1 MAKTAK
7 FLLGVLSVGAL
18 VATGLGAWVI
28 NGTYT
33 PTTDDITPEV
43 VTETSYRS
51 FNIVATRDDSSE
63 TFVFDAPVE
72 MGGNEHLSIDYTVKA
87 EGVGG
92 FEPYGFDW
100 SKVATQYQ
108 PTLKVELKAY
118 EGETELSSTDPFF
131 DYVKLPKAQTFT
143 YTDWLTEEYKET
155 GKPVTV
161 SVDWSDKLGDNPQVV
176 WDKLTREEQET
187 NFAALEEALSG
198 VTFKAIFSASNEEI
212 TPVEEVT
219 GDVKLEPTDEV
230 ALANSYLEVA
240 NTNED
245 GKILAGE
252 QDITLSVADGYVLSG
267 DLNVTIDGNSTN
279 TIKLRKVEPS
289 QAKNP
294 ELTYSN
300 VYTGTYKFE
309 ANKTYTFDWKVAE
322 DVPPVVEVESI
333 TLNKTELT
341 LDIGGSETLN
351 ATVLPDTAT
360 DKTVTWES
368 SNKEVA
374 TVEDGVVTAVGA
386 GQAIITAKA
395 GEQTATC
402 VVTVNEPATVEYLTI
417 DQVKETANDGDWVTV
432 KGEVVATI
440 GNSAYIADNTNGLY
454 IYNFLDLKPNWTIGK
469 EYLIHGQVDVYN
481 GLFQVS
487 GFKTTGS
494 DEISITEL
502 DDDTITPMTPIE
514 IDEEGF
520 KALKD
525 SDAGK
530 MYTFTAEYVS
540 GTPSQGSAISTKW
553 KIGNT
558 DVILRTDGN
567 DKNEITTELEKGA
580 LYKVTTPLSWYKGA
594 QFSFLGDGTKLEKI
608 EITLESIELTA
619 TATEINVGDTTRLN
633 AELLPTGA
641 TGDVVYEI
649 TEGNEF
655 ATLEGNVLTGT
666 AEGTVKVVAKVGDI
680 TSNVVTITINPAPTD
695 EKEAVYSFSKMEVLN
710 GDTWKGT
717 AALSISEA
725 IEVLNNGAQSEEDK
739 VISSVT
745 TATNVYNDSNFEK
758 SPVKFST
765 GSRGGVLTF
774 ETTVDVTEIT
784 IEAIVWGS
792 DSAFYNVLDA
802 NSSVAGTHTFESAGL
817 ETETFNFTE
826 PTHTIT
832 IEAGTNDGC
841 RFAICGLTF
850 TYTAE

>member
-51 FNIVATRDDSSE
+51 FNIVAIRNDSSE
-63 TFVFDAPVE
+63 TFVFDAPVD
-72 MGGNEHLSIDYTVKA
+72 MGGKEHLSIDYTVKA
-87 EGVGG
+87 EGVDG

-100 SKVATQYQ
+100 NKVATQYQ

-118 EGETELSSTDPFF
+118 EGEKELSSTDPFF

-143 YTDWLTEEYKET
+143 YTDWLTEEYKDT

-187 NFAALEEALSG
+187 NFAALEEALNG

-230 ALANSYLEVA
+230 AIANSYLEVA

-267 DLNVTIDGNSTN
+267 DLNVTIDGNSTD
-279 TIKLRKVEPS
+279 TIKLTKVEPS
-289 QAKNP
+289 QTKNP

-300 VYTGTYKFE
+300 VYIGTYTFE

-341 LDIGGSETLN
+341 LEIGGSETLN

-368 SNKEVA
+368 SKNEVA
-374 TVEDGVVTAVGA
+374 TVENGLVTAVGA
-386 GQAIITAKA
+386 GQASITAKA
-395 GEQTATC
+395 GDQTATC
-402 VVTVNEPATVEYLTI
+402 VVTVNGTDYSIGQITAANKVYTVR
-417 DQVKETANDGDWVTV
+417 
-432 KGEVVATI
+432 GEVVAENTQALLISDGTDSIYLFDRDLPSNYAIGDYVEATGSVTSYNKAFQMAHNATTPVSVTKLSGESGITI
-440 GNSAYIADNTNGLY
+440 SDPTPLTAEIANSWKRTSAFTTSDI
-454 IYNFLDLKPNWTIGK
+454 K
-469 EYLIHGQVDVYN
+469 EYSWEAVAGTYN
-481 GLFQVS
+481 GYDTLNIDGSDVNIEPAYAPSNWNIVS
-487 GFKTTGS
+487 GRAYNVTAYFIGYYNYASIILTGLE
-494 DEISITEL
+494 EISK
-502 DDDTITPMTPIE
+502 P
-514 IDEEGF
+514 
-520 KALKD
+520 
-525 SDAGK
+525 
-530 MYTFTAEYVS
+530 
-540 GTPSQGSAISTKW
+540 
-553 KIGNT
+553 
-558 DVILRTDGN
+558 
-567 DKNEITTELEKGA
+567 
-580 LYKVTTPLSWYKGA
+580 
-594 QFSFLGDGTKLEKI
+594 
-608 EITLESIELTA
+608 LESISLTA
-619 TATEINVGDTTRLN
+619 TATEINVGDRTRLN
-633 AELLPTGA
+633 ADLLPAGA

-680 TSNVVTITINPAPTD
+680 TSNEVTITINPAPTD
-695 EKEAVYSFSKMEVLN
+695 VKKAVYSFDEMEVLN
-710 GDTWKGT
+710 DTLWTNEVNQTLTTENGT
-717 AALSISEA
+717 EI
-725 IEVLNNGAQSEEDK
+725 LNKGAQSEEDK
-739 VISSVT
+739 VISGVT
-745 TATNVYNDSNFEK
+745 TATKVYYCSSFEK
-758 SPVKFST
+758 SGVKFSSS
-765 GSRGGVLTF
+765 GDAGVLTF

-784 IEAIVWGS
+784 IEAMKWGN

-802 NSSVAGTHTFESAGL
+802 NSNEAGTYTFKSTGL
-817 ETETFNFTE
+817 ETETFKFTE
-826 PTHTIT
+826 PTRTIT
-832 IEAGTNDGC
+832 IQAGKDSKC
-841 RFAICGLTF
+841 RFAFFGLTF
-850 TYTAE
+850 TYRAE

>member
-1 MAKTAK
+1 
-7 FLLGVLSVGAL
+7 
-18 VATGLGAWVI
+18 
-28 NGTYT
+28 
-33 PTTDDITPEV
+33 
-43 VTETSYRS
+43 
-51 FNIVATRDDSSE
+51 
-63 TFVFDAPVE
+63 

-87 EGVGG
+87 EGVDG

-100 SKVATQYQ
+100 GKVATQYQ

-118 EGETELSSTDPFF
+118 EGEKELSSTDPFF

-143 YTDWLTEEYKET
+143 YSDWLTEEYKDT
-155 GKPVTV
+155 GKAVTV
-161 SVDWSDKLGDNPQVV
+161 SVDWSDKLGANPQVV

-198 VTFKAIFSASNEEI
+198 VTFKAIFSASNEET

-230 ALANSYLEVA
+230 AIANSYLEVA

-267 DLNVTIDGNSTN
+267 DLNVTIDGNSTD
-279 TIKLRKVEPS
+279 TIKLRKAEPS

-300 VYTGTYKFE
+300 VYTGTYTFE

-341 LDIGGSETLN
+341 LEIGGSETLN

-386 GQAIITAKA
+386 GKATITAKA
-395 GEQTATC
+395 GDQTATC
-402 VVTVNEPATVEYLTI
+402 VVTVNEATTVEYLTI
-417 DQVKETANDGDWVTV
+417 DQVKETAKDGEWVTV

-454 IYNFLDLKPNWTIGK
+454 IYNFMGLNPNWTVGK
-469 EYLIHGQVDVYN
+469 EYLIHGQVGEHN

-487 GFKTTGS
+487 GYKTTGT

-540 GTPSQGSAISTKW
+540 GTPSQGNNVDTSW

-558 DVILRTDGN
+558 DVTLRTDRY
-567 DKNEITTELEKGA
+567 DENEITTELEKGA
-580 LYKVTTPLSWYKGA
+580 LYKVTTPLSWYNGA
-594 QFSFLGDGTKLEKI
+594 RFSFLGDGTKLEKI
-608 EITLESIELTA
+608 EITLESINLTA
-619 TATEINVGDTTRLN
+619 TATEINVGDTTNLN
-633 AELLPTGA
+633 ADLLPAGA

-666 AEGTVKVVAKVGDI
+666 GEGTVKVVAKVGDI
-680 TSNVVTITINPAPTD
+680 TSNEVTITINPAPVG
-695 EKEAVYSFSKMEVLN
+695 ERKAVYTFDEMEALN
-710 GDTWKGT
+710 GTLWPDKFNQDLTTSSGT
-717 AALSISEA
+717 DI
-725 IEVLNNGAQSEEDK
+725 LNNGAQSEKDK
-739 VISSVT
+739 VISGVT
-745 TATNVYNDSNFEK
+745 TATKVYYLSSFEK
-758 SPVKFST
+758 SAVKFS
-765 GSRGGVLTF
+765 SSSEAGVLTF

-784 IEAIVWGS
+784 IEAMKWGN

-802 NSSVAGTHTFESAGL
+802 NSNEVGTYTFKSTGL
-817 ETETFNFTE
+817 ETETFKFTE
-826 PTHTIT
+826 PTRTIT
-832 IEAGTNDGC
+832 IQAGKASKC
-841 RFAICGLTF
+841 RFAIYGLTF

>member
-51 FNIVATRDDSSE
+51 FKIVATRKDSSE

-87 EGVGG
+87 EGVDG

-100 SKVATQYQ
+100 GKVATQYQ

-143 YTDWLTEEYKET
+143 YTDWLTEEYKDT
-155 GKPVTV
+155 GKGVTV
-161 SVDWSDKLGDNPQVV
+161 SVDWSDKLGANPQVV

-198 VTFKAIFSASNEEI
+198 VTFKAFFSASNEET

-267 DLNVTIDGNSTN
+267 DLNVTIDGNSTD
-279 TIKLRKVEPS
+279 TIKLRKAEPS

-300 VYTGTYKFE
+300 VYTGTYTFE

-341 LDIGGSETLN
+341 LEIGGSETLN

-360 DKTVTWES
+360 DKTVTWET
-368 SNKEVA
+368 SNDKVA
-374 TVEDGVVTAVGA
+374 TVEDGLVTAVGA
-386 GQAIITAKA
+386 GKATITAKA
-395 GEQTATC
+395 GDQTATC
-402 VVTVNEPATVEYLTI
+402 VVTVNESATVEYLTI
-417 DQVKETANDGDWVTV
+417 DQVKETAEKGDWVTV

-440 GNSAYIADNTNGLY
+440 GNSAYISDNTNGLY

-481 GLFQVS
+481 GLFQVK
-487 GFKTTGS
+487 GYNTTGS

-540 GTPSQGSAISTKW
+540 GTPSQGNNVDTSW

-558 DVILRTDGN
+558 DVTLRTDRY
-567 DKNEITTELEKGA
+567 DENEITTELEKGA
-580 LYKVTTPLSWYKGA
+580 LYKVTTPLSWYNGA
-594 QFSFLGDGTKLEKI
+594 RFSFLGDGTKLEKI
-608 EITLESIELTA
+608 EITLESINLTA
-619 TATEINVGDTTRLN
+619 TATEINVGDTTNLN
-633 AELLPTGA
+633 ADLLPAGA

-680 TSNVVTITINPAPTD
+680 TSNEVTITINPAPVG
-695 EKEAVYSFSKMEVLN
+695 ERKAVYSFSKMEVLN
-710 GDTWKGT
+710 GNTWKGS
-717 AALSISEA
+717 ADLSISEA

-745 TATNVYNDSNFEK
+745 TATNVYNDSSFEK

-765 GSRGGVLTF
+765 GSKGGVLTF
-774 ETTVDVTEIT
+774 ETTIDVTEIT
-784 IEAIVWGS
+784 IEAMMWGG

-802 NSSVAGTHTFESAGL
+802 NSNVAGTYEFVSEGM
-817 ETETFNFTE
+817 ETETFKFTE
-826 PTHTIT
+826 PTRTIT
-832 IEAGTNDGC
+832 IQAGKASKC

>member
-51 FNIVATRDDSSE
+51 FNIVATRKDSSE

-87 EGVGG
+87 EGVDG

-100 SKVATQYQ
+100 GKVATQYQ

-161 SVDWSDKLGDNPQVV
+161 SVGWSDKLGANPQVV

-187 NFAALEEALSG
+187 NFAALEEALNG
-198 VTFKAIFSASNEEI
+198 VTFKAIFSASNEET

-230 ALANSYLEVA
+230 AIANSYLEVA

-267 DLNVTIDGNSTN
+267 DLNVTIDGNSTD
-279 TIKLRKVEPS
+279 TIKLTKAEPS

-300 VYTGTYKFE
+300 VYTGTYEFE
-309 ANKTYTFDWKVAE
+309 ANKTYTFDWKVVE
-322 DVPPVVEVESI
+322 DVPSVVEVESI

-341 LDIGGSETLN
+341 LEIGGSETLN

-368 SNKEVA
+368 SNKEVT
-374 TVEDGVVTAVGA
+374 TVEDGVVTAVGT
-386 GQAIITAKA
+386 GQAAITAKA
-395 GEQTATC
+395 GDQTATC

-417 DQVKETANDGDWVTV
+417 DQVKETAEDGEWVTV

-540 GTPSQGSAISTKW
+540 GTPSQGDAVNTTW
-553 KIGNT
+553 KIGDT
-558 DVILRTDGN
+558 EVTLRTDKN
-567 DKNEITTELEKGA
+567 DENEITTELEKGA
-580 LYKVTTPLSWYKGA
+580 LYKVTTPLSWFKGA
-594 QFSFLGDGTKLEKI
+594 QFAFLGDGSKLEK
-608 EITLESIELTA
+608 L
-619 TATEINVGDTTRLN
+619 RL
-633 AELLPTGA
+633 
-641 TGDVVYEI
+641 
-649 TEGNEF
+649 
-655 ATLEGNVLTGT
+655 
-666 AEGTVKVVAKVGDI
+666 
-680 TSNVVTITINPAPTD
+680 
-695 EKEAVYSFSKMEVLN
+695 
-710 GDTWKGT
+710 
-717 AALSISEA
+717 
-725 IEVLNNGAQSEEDK
+725 
-739 VISSVT
+739 
-745 TATNVYNDSNFEK
+745 
-758 SPVKFST
+758 
-765 GSRGGVLTF
+765 
-774 ETTVDVTEIT
+774 
-784 IEAIVWGS
+784 
-792 DSAFYNVLDA
+792 
-802 NSSVAGTHTFESAGL
+802 H
-817 ETETFNFTE
+817 
-826 PTHTIT
+826 
-832 IEAGTNDGC
+832 
-841 RFAICGLTF
+841 
-850 TYTAE
+850 

>member
-51 FNIVATRDDSSE
+51 FNIVATRVDSSE

-72 MGGNEHLSIDYTVKA
+72 MGGKEHLSIDYTVKA
-87 EGVGG
+87 EGVDG

-100 SKVATQYQ
+100 GKVATQYQ

-143 YTDWLTEEYKET
+143 YTDWLTEEYKDT

-161 SVDWSDKLGDNPQVV
+161 SVDWSDKLGANPQVV
-176 WDKLTREEQET
+176 WDKLTKEEQET

-198 VTFKAIFSASNEEI
+198 VTFKAFFSASNEET

-267 DLNVTIDGNSTN
+267 DLNVTIDGNFTD
-279 TIKLRKVEPS
+279 TIKLRKAEPS

-300 VYTGTYKFE
+300 VYTGTYTFE

-341 LDIGGSETLN
+341 LEIGGSETLN

-374 TVEDGVVTAVGA
+374 TVEDGVVSAVGA
-386 GQAIITAKA
+386 GQATITAKA
-395 GEQTATC
+395 GDQTATC
-402 VVTVNEPATVEYLTI
+402 VVTVNETDYSIAQITTASETYTVRG
-417 DQVKETANDGDWVTV
+417 K
-432 KGEVVATI
+432 VVAE
-440 GNSAYIADNTNGLY
+440 NTGAILISDGEDALY
-454 IYNFLDLKPNWTIGK
+454 IFSNSLPSQFELGDYVEATGKVESWNNAFQMSYKDENLKVTKLENGPEITFPAPTPLTAEIANGWKSASRFITSDIK
-469 EYLIHGQVDVYN
+469 EYTWTAVAGKAGKYYTLNID
-481 GLFQVS
+481 
-487 GFKTTGS
+487 GS
-494 DEISITEL
+494 DVDIQPVYL
-502 DDDTITPMTPIE
+502 DT
-514 IDEEGF
+514 
-520 KALKD
+520 
-525 SDAGK
+525 
-530 MYTFTAEYVS
+530 
-540 GTPSQGSAISTKW
+540 SAW
-553 KIGNT
+553 KIETG
-558 DVILRTDGN
+558 
-567 DKNEITTELEKGA
+567 KA
-580 LYKVTTPLSWYKGA
+580 YKVTAYFIGYHNYASIMLT
-594 QFSFLGDGTKLEKI
+594 DLEEMSI
-608 EITLESIELTA
+608 PLESINLTA
-619 TATEINVGDTTRLN
+619 SETEINIGDTTKLN
-633 AELLPTGA
+633 ADLLPAGA

-680 TSNVVTITINPAPTD
+680 TSNEVTITINPAPVG
-695 EKEAVYSFSKMEVLN
+695 ERKAVYSFEKIEALNNTSWPNTGSKNL
-710 GDTWKGT
+710 T
-717 AALSISEA
+717 AANGKDI
-725 IEVLNNGAQSEEDK
+725 LNNGAQSEEDK
-739 VISSVT
+739 IISNVT
-745 TATNVYNDSNFEK
+745 TATRVSYHERFEK
-758 SPVKFST
+758 SPVKFSS
-765 GSRGGVLTF
+765 GSGAGVLTF
-774 ETTVDVTEIT
+774 ETTFDVTGIT
-784 IEAIVWGS
+784 IEAIMWGTDDAS
-792 DSAFYNVLDA
+792 YNVLDA
-802 NSSVAGTHTFESAGL
+802 NSNVAGTYTFASEEM
-817 ETETFNFTE
+817 ETKAFKFTE
-826 PTHTIT
+826 PTRTIT
-832 IEAGTNDGC
+832 IEAGTKD